1 MQAIIKK
8 RHSAA
13 YTSYFSQ
20 AWNLVRVYNEDK
32 QAVYISKILE
42 QNLLEQIYSPWQK

>member
-20 AWNLVRVYNEDK
+20 AWNLVRVYNVSV
-32 QAVYISKILE
+32 QQPY
-42 QNLLEQIYSPWQK
+42 P